1 MLQEFKDFL
10 NKGSLVDLAV
20 AVILAAAF
28 SKVVEAFTSGVVGG
42 IIGAVGGNPDGLRGM
57 NFSINDSPIRY
68 GLVLDAVINFAIVGF
83 VLFMI
88 VKAYNKMQ
96 KAKTVAG
103 PSDEVRL
110 LTEIRDSLRR

>member
-28 SKVVEAFTSGVVGG
+28 GKVVEAFTTGVVGG
-42 IIGAVGGNPDGLRGM
+42 IIGIVGGNPDGLRGM
-57 NFSINDSPIRY
+57 SFSINDSPIRY
-68 GLVLDAVINFAIVGF
+68 GLVLDALINFAIVGF

-88 VKAYNKMQ
+88 IKAYNKMAA
-96 KAKTVAG
+96 AKKVA

-110 LTEIRDSLRR
+110 LTEIRDSLKR